1 MPRKSNSRAAQGAGT
16 IRKKTVTRKGTAYT
30 YWEARITTG
39 YDSGT
44 GKQIQRSFSGKTQK
58 EVREKMQAIAIELN
72 NGTYKEPLK
81 MTVGEWLDI
90 WAKDYL
96 NNVKPRTRE
105 IYEASI
111 RNHLKPALGTI
122 RLEALDTPTI
132 QAFYN
137 GLSSPCKTRDH
148 ALSPKTIKDLHG
160 ILHKALNQAA
170 AIGYLRFNPADACN
184 IPKAVRKELTPLD
197 TEDIQKF
204 LTEIR
209 GNPSEI
215 LLSVT
220 LFMGLREG
228 EVLALSQHNI
238 DFEHGTVLINCQ
250 LQRFCEDKGVYR
262 MVPTKNSKGR
272 TIKPATAVMDLL
284 KRQKAIQAEMRLK
297 AGTAWENAD
306 FIFTNECGHHFDNST
321 IYRAFKKATTAI
333 GRPDARFHDLRHS
346 YAVAAI
352 QSGDDIKTVQSNL
365 GYATAAFTLDV
376 YGHVTEQMK
385 QASSER
391 MDNFIKSVSGGEK

>member
-1 MPRKSNSRAAQGAGT
+1 MSRKKALRAAQGSGT
-16 IRKKTVTRKGTAYT
+16 IRKKTITQKGRQYTFWEGRVT
-30 YWEARITTG
+30 IG

-44 GKQIQRSFSGKTQK
+44 GKQIQKSISGKTQK
-58 EVREKMQAIAIELN
+58 AVREKMQAIAVELN
-72 NGTYKEPLK
+72 TGTYKEPLK

-90 WAKDYL
+90 WEKDYL

-105 IYEASI
+105 IYKASI
-111 RNHLKPALGTI
+111 RNHLKPALGAI
-122 RLEALDTPTI
+122 RLEVLDTPTI

-160 ILHKALNQAA
+160 ILHKALSQAV

-184 IPKAVRKELTPLD
+184 IPKVVRKELTPLD

-209 GNPSEI
+209 GNPFEI

-228 EVLALSQHNI
+228 EVLALSWHNI

-250 LQRFCEDKGVYR
+250 LQRFREDKGVYR
-262 MVPTKNSKGR
+262 IVPTKNSKGR

-297 AGTAWENAD
+297 AGTA
-306 FIFTNECGHHFDNST
+306 
-321 IYRAFKKATTAI
+321 
-333 GRPDARFHDLRHS
+333 
-346 YAVAAI
+346 
-352 QSGDDIKTVQSNL
+352 
-365 GYATAAFTLDV
+365 
-376 YGHVTEQMK
+376 
-385 QASSER
+385 
-391 MDNFIKSVSGGEK
+391 

>member
-30 YWEARITTG
+30 YREARITTG

-44 GKQIQRSFSGKTQK
+44 GRQIQRSFSGKIQK

-148 ALSPKTIKDLHG
+148 ALSPKTIKGLHG

-184 IPKAVRKELTPLD
+184 IPKVVRNELTPLD

-209 GNPSEI
+209 GNPFEI
-215 LLSVT
+215 LLPVT
-220 LFMGLREG
+220 LFGGLREG
-228 EVLALSQHNI
+228 EVLALSWHNI
-238 DFEHGTVLINCQ
+238 DFEYSTVLICQ
-250 LQRFCEDKGVYR
+250 LQRFREGKCVYR
-262 MVPTKNSKGR
+262 IQSNSSQKESAQDSGSGLA
-272 TIKPATAVMDLL
+272 IGLSLGVLVGIIIDDIGLGMMLGVAVGLCVCPA
-284 KRQKAIQAEMRLK
+284 
-297 AGTAWENAD
+297 AGALRRN
-306 FIFTNECGHHFDNST
+306 
-321 IYRAFKKATTAI
+321 KKA
-333 GRPDARFHDLRHS
+333 D
-346 YAVAAI
+346 
-352 QSGDDIKTVQSNL
+352 
-365 GYATAAFTLDV
+365 
-376 YGHVTEQMK
+376 EQENDN
-385 QASSER
+385 ER
-391 MDNFIKSVSGGEK
+391 Q

>member
-16 IRKKTVTRKGTAYT
+16 IRKKTVTRNGQTYN
-30 YWEARITTG
+30 YWETRITTG
-39 YDSGT
+39 YDPGT
-44 GKQIQRSFSGKTQK
+44 GKQIQRSITGKTQK
-58 EVREKMQAIAIELN
+58 DVREKMQAAAVELN
-72 NGTYKEPLK
+72 TGTYKEPLK
-81 MTVGEWLDI
+81 MTMGEWLDI
-90 WAKDYL
+90 WAKDSL

-228 EVLALSQHNI
+228 EVLALS
-238 DFEHGTVLINCQ
+238 
-250 LQRFCEDKGVYR
+250 
-262 MVPTKNSKGR
+262 
-272 TIKPATAVMDLL
+272 
-284 KRQKAIQAEMRLK
+284 
-297 AGTAWENAD
+297 
-306 FIFTNECGHHFDNST
+306 
-321 IYRAFKKATTAI
+321 
-333 GRPDARFHDLRHS
+333 
-346 YAVAAI
+346 
-352 QSGDDIKTVQSNL
+352 
-365 GYATAAFTLDV
+365 
-376 YGHVTEQMK
+376 
-385 QASSER
+385 
-391 MDNFIKSVSGGEK
+391 

>member
-1 MPRKSNSRAAQGAGT
+1 MPRKSNSCAAQGVGT

-44 GKQIQRSFSGKTQK
+44 GRQIQRSFSGKTQK
-58 EVREKMQAIAIELN
+58 EVREKMQAAAVELSS
-72 NGTYKEPLK
+72 GTYKEPSK
-81 MTVGEWLDI
+81 VTVGEWLDI

-148 ALSPKTIKDLHG
+148 ALSPKTIKDLHT
-160 ILHKALNQAA
+160 ILHKALSQAV
-170 AIGYLRFNPADACN
+170 AIGYLRFNPTDACN
-184 IPKAVRKELTPLD
+184 IPKVVRKELTPLD

-209 GNPSEI
+209 GNPFEI

-228 EVLALSQHNI
+228 EVLALSRHNI
-238 DFEHGTVLINCQ
+238 D
-250 LQRFCEDKGVYR
+250 
-262 MVPTKNSKGR
+262 S
-272 TIKPATAVMDLL
+272 TASYSAFA
-284 KRQKAIQAEMRLK
+284 RI
-297 AGTAWENAD
+297 
-306 FIFTNECGHHFDNST
+306 
-321 IYRAFKKATTAI
+321 RAFTALC
-333 GRPDARFHDLRHS
+333 PP
-346 YAVAAI
+346 
-352 QSGDDIKTVQSNL
+352 KTAKVGLSNL
-365 GYATAAFTLDV
+365 L
-376 YGHVTEQMK
+376 Q
-385 QASSER
+385 Q
-391 MDNFIKSVSGGEK
+391 